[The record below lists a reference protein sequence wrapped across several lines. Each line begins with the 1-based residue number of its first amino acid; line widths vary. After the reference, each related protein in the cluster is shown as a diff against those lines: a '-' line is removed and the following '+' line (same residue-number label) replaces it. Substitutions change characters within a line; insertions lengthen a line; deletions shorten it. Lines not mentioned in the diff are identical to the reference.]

1 MNLVRVR
8 RALISV
14 SDKSGIVDLARAMQ
28 SEFSV
33 EIISTGGTST
43 LLKQAGVLVQDVAAV
58 TGFPEMMDGRLKT
71 LHPVVHGGL
80 LGIRA
85 NPEHQ
90 AAMHQHGIAPI
101 DLLIVNLYPFE
112 KVTSQA
118 DCPVEQAIENIDIGG
133 PAMIRSAAKNHADVV
148 VITNASQY
156 ADLLAEMRRHGG
168 GTGPEFRRKLAR
180 QAFLRTST
188 YDAMIYNYLATLPEV
203 AADVA
208 SSPTALA
215 AEFPDTLIPVL
226 QKKQSLRYGENPHQA
241 AAFYAQGRG
250 DAGLATLRQLHGKEL
265 SYINLLDADAA
276 ATLVAEFHQPAA
288 TVIKHA
294 NPCGCAV
301 GKTLAEAFNLAYAGD
316 PVAAFGGIVALNDT
330 VDVVTAKNIAD
341 GKRFLEVLI
350 APAYAPQALEILRQR
365 WADCRILELPGL
377 KPGLVP
383 EGLAFRSLWGAMLV
397 QRMDVGGFDRS
408 ACRVVSQHQPTES
421 QWNDLEC
428 ADLIGKHVKSNAI
441 TLVHGGQLLAAG
453 AGQMSRVTSCRL
465 AVDLALRNGHGAK
478 LKGAAAASDA
488 FFPFADGPQILLDAG
503 IRCLV
508 EPGGSKRDQET
519 IDLCDQHGVALV
531 FTGRRHFLH

>member
-1 MNLVRVR
+1 MDVVRVR

-14 SDKSGIVDLARAMQ
+14 SDKSGMVDLSRALQ

-43 LLKQAGVLVQDVAAV
+43 LLKQAGVVVEDVAAV

-112 KVTSQA
+112 KVTSQV
-118 DCPVEQAIENIDIGG
+118 DCPVERAIENIDIGG
-133 PAMIRSAAKNHADVV
+133 PAMIRSAAKNHADVA
-148 VITNASQY
+148 VITDASQY
-156 ADLLAEMRRHGG
+156 ADLLAELRRHGG
-168 GTGPEFRRKLAR
+168 STSPEFRRKLAH
-180 QAFLRTST
+180 QAFLRTSI
-188 YDAMIYNYLATLPEV
+188 YDAMIYNYLSTRPEV
-203 AADVA
+203 A
-208 SSPTALA
+208 SSSTAHA

-226 QKKQSLRYGENPHQA
+226 QKKQSLRYGENPHQS

-250 DAGLATLRQLHGKEL
+250 DTGLAALRQLHGKEL

-288 TVIKHA
+288 SVIKHA

-301 GKTLAEAFNLAYAGD
+301 GKTLVEAFNHAYAGD

-330 VDVVTAKNIAD
+330 VDVVTAQNIAG

-383 EGLAFRSLWGAMLV
+383 DGLAFRSLWGAMLV
-397 QRMDVGGFDRS
+397 QRMDVGGFDRA
-408 ACRVVSQHQPTES
+408 ACRVMSRQIPTES
-421 QWNDLEC
+421 QWSDLEC
-428 ADLIGKHVKSNAI
+428 ADLVGKHVKSNAI
-441 TLVHGGQLLAAG
+441 TLVRGGQLLAAG

-465 AVDLALRNGHGAK
+465 AVDLALRHGHGEK

-488 FFPFADGPQILLDAG
+488 FFPFADGPQILIEAG
-503 IRCLV
+503 IKCLV